1 MHEDLTPASSRQL
14 ATIGVTNAN
23 IPAVFLRRADA
34 SKRFW
39 EFFTANIRNRNT
51 RRAYFIAASQ
61 FSAWCLKRRLAL
73 EAIQPIHVA
82 AYIEHLMT
90 THAKPSVKQHL
101 AAIRM
106 LFDWLVTGQVIPVNP
121 AHAVRGPKHS
131 VKKGKTSVL
140 TAEEMRTLL
149 DSIDTSKLIGVR
161 DRALI
166 ALMGYT
172 FARVGAV
179 IQMKVEDYYI
189 QNRRGWVRLHEKG
202 GKVNE
207 LPCHHN
213 LEQSLEEWFSR
224 TGLAAEPNAPLF
236 PTMRHGKLT
245 GRHKMT
251 SSGVLTSLYSFCS
264 QPDCADGAQ
273 PFAGLVQGSDGN
285 FYGTT
290 SEGGTHGNGAVF
302 NITPSGALTT
312 LYRFHGTDGRDPY
325 AGLIQATDGNF
336 YGTTSAGGPNNGGT
350 VFKITADG
358 MMMTI
363 LHSFCFKNGC
373 PDGTSPLG
381 ALVQGTDGN
390 FYGTTSTDGQSLYGT
405 VFKLS
410 LIPRCALCR
419 P

>member
-1 MHEDLTPASSRQL
+1 MHDDLTPASSRQL
-14 ATIGVTNAN
+14 AAIGVTNAHV
-23 IPAVFLRRADA
+23 PAVFLRRADA
-34 SKRFW
+34 GKRFW

-51 RRAYFIAASQ
+51 RRAYFVAASQ

-90 THAKPSVKQHL
+90 THAKPTVKQHL

-106 LFDWLVTGQVIPVNP
+106 LFDWLVTGQVIPTNP

-149 DSIDTSKLIGVR
+149 DSIDTAKLIGVR

-224 TGLAAEPNAPLF
+224 TGLSGEPKAPLF

-245 GRHKMT
+245 GRQPLAQAEVYQMIRRRAAAAGIATKISCH
-251 SSGVLTSLYSFCS
+251 SFR
-264 QPDCADGAQ
+264 ATG
-273 PFAGLVQGSDGN
+273 
-285 FYGTT
+285 
-290 SEGGTHGNGAVF
+290 
-302 NITPSGALTT
+302 ITVYL
-312 LYRFHGTDGRDPY
+312 
-325 AGLIQATDGNF
+325 Q
-336 YGTTSAGGPNNGGT
+336 NGGKLEVAQQMAGHESART
-350 VFKITADG
+350 TGLYDRRNDAVALDEIERVVF
-358 MMMTI
+358 
-363 LHSFCFKNGC
+363 
-373 PDGTSPLG
+373 
-381 ALVQGTDGN
+381 
-390 FYGTTSTDGQSLYGT
+390 
-405 VFKLS
+405 
-410 LIPRCALCR
+410 
-419 P
+419 